1 MCPRWRRAGLRRSVA
16 FVEVNAGV
24 PVQVAFP
31 GGYRL
36 KVTLPVGV
44 TPPLTVAVSEMDVP
58 TGPPA
63 GVAVVAMVAADR
75 LLMKLHAIGS
85 SAAPVK
91 VAAVP
96 ATVVVT
102 LVPPT
107 EHSAP
112 TKVYPALPGVSV
124 TVTVG
129 VVPASTVTA
138 ADPTPLT
145 LLTSAVVAVGATV
158 PLEIAF
164 VNVHPSASA
173 GVGVISVPLGFS
185 ICLVIVSWLLQAPVA
200 SVLRTVPKSEFE
212 LLK

>member
-1 MCPRWRRAGLRRSVA
+1 
-16 FVEVNAGV
+16 
-24 PVQVAFP
+24 
-31 GGYRL
+31 
-36 KVTLPVGV
+36 
-44 TPPLTVAVSEMDVP
+44 
-58 TGPPA
+58 
-63 GVAVVAMVAADR
+63 MVAGSR
-75 LLMKLHAIGS
+75 LLVKVHAIGW

-107 EHSAP
+107 EHCAL
-112 TKVYPALPGVSV
+112 TKVYPVLPGASV

-138 ADPTPLT
+138 AGATPLAP
-145 LLTSAVVAVGATV
+145 LTIAVVTDGATV
-158 PLEIAF
+158 PLEIVF
-164 VNVHPSASA
+164 VNVHPLASA
-173 GVGVISVPLGFS
+173 GVGVISAPLGFW

-200 SVLRTVPKSEFE
+200 SVLRMVPKSEFE